1 MDQPIVELKN
11 EHQYK
16 FTYKDEFGQMGSKVI
31 EVNKKDCELAI
42 AKFEKENPKIV
53 WRSITKVDQ
62 PIVEKFNED
71 ELSIISHTLGVNLE
85 LAIRS
90 KKKKDK
96 KLPKEFYRNY
106 FCMCRVE
113 SLERLHQN
121 GEKDYLFFEK
131 LLANELAHKWERLG
145 NVYYSISDKGI
156 EKFKSEFN
164 EIIYQ

>member
-1 MDQPIVELKN
+1 M
-11 EHQYK
+11 
-16 FTYKDEFGQMGSKVI
+16 
-31 EVNKKDCELAI
+31 
-42 AKFEKENPKIV
+42 
-53 WRSITKVDQ
+53 DQ
-62 PIVEKFNED
+62 PIVEKFTED

-106 FCMCRVE
+106 FCLCRVE
-113 SLERLHQN
+113 SLERLHQT
-121 GEKDYLFFEK
+121 GEKDCLFFEK
-131 LLANELAHKWERLG
+131 LLANEFAHKWERLG

-164 EIIYQ
+164 EIVNQ